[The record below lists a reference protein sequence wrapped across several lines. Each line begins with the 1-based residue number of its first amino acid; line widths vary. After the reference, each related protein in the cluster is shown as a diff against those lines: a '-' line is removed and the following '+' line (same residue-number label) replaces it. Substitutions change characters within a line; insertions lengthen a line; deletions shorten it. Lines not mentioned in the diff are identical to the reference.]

1 MGKGVKRETNKG
13 GSITTFLSKAED
25 FQGIYIITYI
35 DIMNITTIP
44 LSAIINQYYPL
55 VN

>member
-25 FQGIYIITYI
+25 FQGIY
-35 DIMNITTIP
+35 NP
-44 LSAIINQYYPL
+44 NLLNQVY
-55 VN
+55 

>member
-25 FQGIYIITYI
+25 FQGICN
-35 DIMNITTIP
+35 DNIVDE
-44 LSAIINQYYPL
+44 SS
-55 VN
+55 